1 MKYEFRCPIE
11 VNHAVD
17 ITVNMSKEGVV
28 FVIEKEG
35 INLYLTKEATA
46 QLVDSLQAWLIKGAE
61 MPPVV

>member
-11 VNHAVD
+11 VNHAVFGD

-35 INLYLTKEATA
+35 INLYLTKEEVAK
-46 QLVDSLQAWLIKGAE
+46 LVDDLQAWLISQ
-61 MPPVV
+61 